1 MAHDEEALRLLDENV
16 GMRWMAPSG
25 DYMAY
30 LPDAVQAIEGAGVLQ
45 AALAQLATDSRLAIE
60 VWE

>member
-1 MAHDEEALRLLDENV
+1 MDRATLAGDAAYRVLIPKGKMAHDEEALRLLDENV

-30 LPDAVQAIEGAGVLQ
+30 LPGKIQHVV
-45 AALAQLATDSRLAIE
+45 
-60 VWE
+60 